1 MTTAFRFHSV
11 RSLCFAVLLAVLVT
25 ACGSSTT
32 PSAPSPTAAPG
43 ATPDTTPSPN
53 ASEAARYRLTFE
65 STWSATTHPVD
76 FPTTA
81 HFSALVGGTHD
92 ATASFWRDGGL
103 ATNGIRDMAERG
115 RTSPLDD
122 EINAAVRAGSA
133 GAVSTG
139 GQITA
144 TPGTVSLEF
153 DIRQRYPL
161 VTFVSMV
168 APSPDWFVGVSG
180 LPLFENGRWVSERR
194 VELVPWDAGT
204 DGGSTFLS
212 PDRETQPRAPISR
225 IATSPLAPNGAVRPL
240 GTFVFTRIQ

>member
-1 MTTAFRFHSV
+1 MMTAFRSLH
-11 RSLCFAVLLAVLVT
+11 SLCFAVLLAALVT

-32 PSAPSPTAAPG
+32 PSAPSATAAPG

-53 ASEAARYRLTFE
+53 ATEAARYRLTFE

-76 FPTTA
+76 FPTAA

-115 RTSPLDD
+115 RMSPLDD

-133 GAVSTG
+133 GTVSTG
-139 GQITA
+139 GQVSA

-204 DGGSTFLS
+204 DSGPTFLS

-240 GTFVFTRIQ
+240 GTFVFTRVQ